1 MNTGYGWRTPM
12 TTGGKMLTIFII
24 IIQAPFYLHCL
35 ATLAAK
41 INRYQVIATNIII
54 FINLV
59 SDNFYIYL
67 LVLRASNVKSAI
79 LFQET

>member
-41 INRYQVIATNIII
+41 INRYHVIAT
-54 FINLV
+54 
-59 SDNFYIYL
+59 S
-67 LVLRASNVKSAI
+67 
-79 LFQET
+79 